1 MWLGFQ
7 PRTLLD
13 RNLSP
18 FTCKAS
24 ILIEGTSLILNE
36 GRKTCLRPWRRRSYA
51 GEAKLSLSGT
61 GGVHRSCS
69 WRPFQNAGYYSCGGS
84 WQSHRGH
91 FSSKWLSGKRIYL
104 PLMFASRE
112 GSIFLHPNYHL
123 PPSLLQDIL
132 ALLLEYLSW
141 NYVKYFKM
149 ISVYT
154 TLAAAITLYFPLYI
168 FSVSNQSNLKKKSNP
183 SNSESSTAHSNRLYP
198 ENSQSFKVSSFPMRR
213 LT

>member
-1 MWLGFQ
+1 MA
-7 PRTLLD
+7 
-13 RNLSP
+13 
-18 FTCKAS
+18 K
-24 ILIEGTSLILNE
+24 EE
-36 GRKTCLRPWRRRSYA
+36 LRRGSQTEPVRD
-51 GEAKLSLSGT
+51 G
-61 GGVHRSCS
+61 SCS

-154 TLAAAITLYFPLYI
+154 TLAATITLYFPLYI
-168 FSVSNQSNLKKKSNP
+168 FSVSNQSNFKKKNQIQNQTDCIQKTRSLL
-183 SNSESSTAHSNRLYP
+183 RYQV
-198 ENSQSFKVSSFPMRR
+198 SQWDVWHRHCFLNILCRTKVFDGQNHDKTLNKTQTQTKRFLLER
-213 LT
+213 CGLIQLLAGEE